1 MMVLFVGMIF
11 GLLTIL
17 TLTLIDFFNCHL
29 CTSFDFLVPRIVL
42 NRYVINERLLS
53 VLPGH

>member
-17 TLTLIDFFNCHL
+17 TLTLID
-29 CTSFDFLVPRIVL
+29 
-42 NRYVINERLLS
+42 NEQLLKR
-53 VLPGH
+53 